1 MWKIQ
6 LSVKRMKKA
15 EDLRVASD
23 AVDTGEEYLCQKIPA
38 YKGYNCIK
46 KQIET
51 SIDLYLFLC
60 YDNV

>member
-1 MWKIQ
+1 
-6 LSVKRMKKA
+6 MKKA